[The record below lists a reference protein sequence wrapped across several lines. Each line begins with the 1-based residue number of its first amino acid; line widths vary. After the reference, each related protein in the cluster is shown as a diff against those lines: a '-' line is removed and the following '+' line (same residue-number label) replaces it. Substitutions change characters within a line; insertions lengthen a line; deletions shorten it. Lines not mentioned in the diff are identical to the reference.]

1 MSNIIHIKQGDAAML
16 FNNGVRLVAQ
26 TPRDGVYPI
35 VDVTQQIHAQAEE
48 ALKGAYGDVFTSE
61 EIAYWSEIVTRIT
74 LLGFI
79 LPTVASFTS
88 GMGEVKNTLLDAI
101 AAKFGDTV
109 SNEAVEVAQ

>member
-26 TPRDGVYPI
+26 TPRDGIYPI

-48 ALKGAYGDVFTSE
+48 ALEAAYGEVFTPE

>member
-1 MSNIIHIKQGDAAML
+1 MSNIIQIQHNDVVIL

-26 TPRDGVYPI
+26 APRDGIYPI
-35 VDVTQQIHAQAEE
+35 VEATQQIQAQTQE
-48 ALKGAYGDVFTSE
+48 ALEAAYGEVFTPE

-88 GMGEVKNTLLDAI
+88 DMNVIKNTLLDAI
-101 AAKFGDTV
+101 AAKFGTEKAKD
-109 SNEAVEVAQ
+109 VEITQ